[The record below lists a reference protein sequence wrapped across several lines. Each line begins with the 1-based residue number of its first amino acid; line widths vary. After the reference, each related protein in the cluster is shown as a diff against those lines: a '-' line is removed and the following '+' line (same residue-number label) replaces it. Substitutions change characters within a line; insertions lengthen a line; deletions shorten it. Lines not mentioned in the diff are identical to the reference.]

1 MPTQISPWHYT
12 TGLDMLDHW
21 QGLLAGIL
29 GFGAAILAVRFT
41 LGAERR
47 KQDLEL
53 VALRRSFGVEFRQ
66 NLLAA
71 LGAHQSMKALAQSQ
85 APITARM
92 IENLVLLPKPVIYP
106 ASADKIG
113 LLGAQAMDIVAMY
126 GMLQAVRDSIARLQ
140 RHRTPDNIAS
150 VLVASTASALIRVCT
165 EGAAVLPN
173 LKTEVPRIDERD
185 GALVQLI
192 SNEAATWEAARLQWP
207 ELA

>member
-21 QGLLAGIL
+21 QRLLAGLL
-29 GFGAAILAVRFT
+29 GFGAVIMAVRFT

-47 KQDLEL
+47 KQDREL

-66 NLLAA
+66 CLLAA
-71 LGAHQSMKALAQSQ
+71 LGAHQSMKKLAQSQ
-85 APITARM
+85 TPITVRV
-92 IENLVLLPKPVIYP
+92 IENLVILQKPVIYP
-106 ASADKIG
+106 ASANKIG
-113 LLGAQAMDIVAMY
+113 LLGAQAMDIVATY
-126 GMLQAVRDSIARLQ
+126 GLLQAVRDSIARLQ

-150 VLVASTASALIRVCT
+150 ILVASTAGALVRVCI

-173 LKTEVPRIDERD
+173 LKTEVPHIDERD
-185 GALVQLI
+185 DALIQLI
-192 SNEAATWEAARLQWP
+192 SNEAATWEIARLQWP